1 MPNFT
6 VDISSI
12 CRINGLIFLQVSISL
27 IIRIDPFLFLAKQ
40 MMKLMKY
47 VDTQENKEEFCVSW
61 CEDGKSFIIRNPDKF
76 TREVVPKFFKPTKF
90 TSFTRKLYRWG
101 FRQINRGIGPD
112 DPIIFGNE
120 YFRKDRPELVS
131 NMRSVTAASTR
142 KAEQLRMTAM
152 GGYKRGFEEAAFGL
166 DDGSQ
171 KRLFIDQLMQQ
182 QKHMMAHQNYY
193 NGMSPN
199 GSMPL
204 SNALRPGLNMMS
216 TAGGPGVGPM
226 GSSSMMM
233 GMNAPNGGGMVM
245 NSMPSMQMQSG
256 HPYMG
261 GSSQGMGGQQMN
273 AQQQPYGNSGAP
285 PQQYP
290 NAQTT
295 TEIVNAAI
303 AALRHAA

>member
-1 MPNFT
+1 
-6 VDISSI
+6 
-12 CRINGLIFLQVSISL
+12 
-27 IIRIDPFLFLAKQ
+27 
-40 MMKLMKY
+40 MKLMKY
-47 VDTQENKEEFCVSW
+47 VDTQENKDEFCVSW

-120 YFRKDRPELVS
+120 YFQKDHPELVS

-152 GGYKRGFEEAAFGL
+152 GGYKRGFEEAAFGME
-166 DDGSQ
+166 DESH
-171 KRLFIDQLMQQ
+171 KRMFYNLMQQ
-182 QKHMMAHQNYY
+182 QKQMMSQQQNYY
-193 NGMSPN
+193 GGMNPN

-204 SNALRPGLNMMS
+204 SNALRPSLGMMS
-216 TAGGPGVGPM
+216 GAGGPGIGPM
-226 GSSSMMM
+226 GSSNMMM
-233 GMNAPNGGGMVM
+233 SVNAPNGGGMVM
-245 NSMPSMQMQSG
+245 NSMPSMQVQHG

-261 GSSQGMGGQQMN
+261 GQHMN
-273 AQQQPYGNSGAP
+273 VPQQPYGSSGAP
-285 PQQYP
+285 SQYP
-290 NAQTT
+290 SAQTT

-303 AALRHAA
+303 AALRHAS